1 MNVYRKVSRSAATW
15 LCAALLAASGHAWA
29 EYWWV
34 VHKGDDPAELDV
46 FLADADSLAPVP
58 GIENAWQ
65 LQIAMLFDS
74 FHLLIAHQ
82 YRCDTREVKV
92 VNAKTFSNNG
102 QPTNLQFTF
111 AKGWTPLPNESHEAV
126 LQFICAPQERERNG
140 MRSTGR
146 GVPLQAVITAV
157 GMVEMERAQAN
168 LAEARRKLEEAK
180 SDRVMGELD
189 RLLGNEPRKP

>member
-1 MNVYRKVSRSAATW
+1 MPGPKTGGWYTRATT
-15 LCAALLAASGHAWA
+15 LPSLT
-29 EYWWV
+29 
-34 VHKGDDPAELDV
+34 

-74 FHLLIAHQ
+74 SIYSAHQ

-146 GVPLQAVITAV
+146 ACYC
-157 GMVEMERAQAN
+157 
-168 LAEARRKLEEAK
+168 RR
-180 SDRVMGELD
+180 
-189 RLLGNEPRKP
+189 

>member
-29 EYWWV
+29 EDWWV

-58 GIENAWQ
+58 GMENAWQ
-65 LQIAMLFDS
+65 VQIAMLFDS
-74 FHLLIAHQ
+74 FHLLSAHQ

-111 AKGWTPLPNESHEAV
+111 AKGWTRCPTKAMRLSSSSSARRRSANAMA
-126 LQFICAPQERERNG
+126 CAPPAG
-140 MRSTGR
+140 
-146 GVPLQAVITAV
+146 ACHC
-157 GMVEMERAQAN
+157 
-168 LAEARRKLEEAK
+168 RR
-180 SDRVMGELD
+180 
-189 RLLGNEPRKP
+189 

>member
-29 EYWWV
+29 EDWWV

-74 FHLLIAHQ
+74 FHLLSAHQ

-102 QPTNLQFTF
+102 QPTNLSSPSPRAGPRCPTK
-111 AKGWTPLPNESHEAV
+111 AMRLSTSSSARRRSANAMA
-126 LQFICAPQERERNG
+126 CAPPAG
-140 MRSTGR
+140 
-146 GVPLQAVITAV
+146 ACHC
-157 GMVEMERAQAN
+157 
-168 LAEARRKLEEAK
+168 RR
-180 SDRVMGELD
+180 
-189 RLLGNEPRKP
+189 

>member
-1 MNVYRKVSRSAATW
+1 MNVYRKVSRSAVTW

-29 EYWWV
+29 EDWWV

-58 GIENAWQ
+58 GMENAWQ
-65 LQIAMLFDS
+65 VQIAMLFDS
-74 FHLLIAHQ
+74 FHLLSAHQ

-126 LQFICAPQERERNG
+126 LQFICAPQQRERNG

-157 GMVEMERAQAN
+157 GMVEM
-168 LAEARRKLEEAK
+168 
-180 SDRVMGELD
+180 GELD

>member
-1 MNVYRKVSRSAATW
+1 MNVYRKVSRSAVTW
-15 LCAALLAASGHAWA
+15 LCSALLAASGHAWA
-29 EYWWV
+29 EDWWV

-65 LQIAMLFDS
+65 VQIAMLFDS
-74 FHLLIAHQ
+74 FHLLSAHQ

-126 LQFICAPQERERNG
+126 LQFICAPQQRERNG

-157 GMVEMERAQAN
+157 GMV
-168 LAEARRKLEEAK
+168 
-180 SDRVMGELD
+180 SH
-189 RLLGNEPRKP
+189 

>member
-1 MNVYRKVSRSAATW
+1 MNVYRKVSRSAVTW

-29 EYWWV
+29 EDWWV

-65 LQIAMLFDS
+65 VQIAMLFDS
-74 FHLLIAHQ
+74 FHLLSAHQ

-102 QPTNLQFTF
+102 QPTDLQFTF

-126 LQFICAPQERERNG
+126 LQFICAPQQRERNG

-146 GVPLQAVITAV
+146 GVPLQAAWSRWSAPRPISPRPGASSKRP
-157 GMVEMERAQAN
+157 RAIASWAN
-168 LAEARRKLEEAK
+168 SIVCSAT
-180 SDRVMGELD
+180 SPGSP
-189 RLLGNEPRKP
+189 EPL